1 MKKKTAPRRILIA
14 IHGFGRRKQADFEF
28 LQQQLT
34 DWKTVEYRSFDL
46 YEEQRD
52 TQKEWRLWVARAQ
65 QEVMRYMEEGAEV
78 CLLGFSMGGVI
89 ASFLASF
96 LPVSKL
102 ILIAPAFQYMK
113 METIR
118 RLIPKYARILRQSET
133 EFRQAVEERM
143 LDYTY
148 VPQFVELVNK
158 LKPAVKQVRCPVLI
172 LQGLQDEFVP
182 LSSARYAYRHVQS
195 ERKQLVCFEECG
207 HELLENRRC
216 RQDVA
221 LLIQAFLLDRWGN
234 LS

>member
-1 MKKKTAPRRILIA
+1 MKKKMAPRRILIA

-28 LQQQLT
+28 LQQQLA

-133 EFRQAVEERM
+133 
-143 LDYTY
+143 Y